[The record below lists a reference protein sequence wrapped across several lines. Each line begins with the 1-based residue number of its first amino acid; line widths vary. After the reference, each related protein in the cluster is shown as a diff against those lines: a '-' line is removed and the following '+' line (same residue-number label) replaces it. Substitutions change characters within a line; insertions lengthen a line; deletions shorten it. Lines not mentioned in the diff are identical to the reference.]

1 MKKASAALSWLLTGA
16 AGAFEALALLVL
28 RAELEEGKGPAEEP
42 AALVALAEAAAL
54 ALSGAA
60 ALPLGLAV
68 ARGLTSELLAGEAV
82 GNTVVLGKLLE
93 GEKVCDA
100 ATLVVEERVVV
111 EEREGET
118 DWAGLEEKVG
128 VAPRE
133 NEAELLS
140 VGSVVAVG

>member
-1 MKKASAALSWLLTGA
+1 MLPVLKKASAALSWLLTGA
-16 AGAFEALALLVL
+16 AGAIEALALLVL
-28 RAELEEGKGPAEEP
+28 RAELEEGKGPAEAP

-118 DWAGLEEKVG
+118 D
-128 VAPRE
+128 
-133 NEAELLS
+133 
-140 VGSVVAVG
+140 

>member
-16 AGAFEALALLVL
+16 AGALEALALLVL
-28 RAELEEGKGPAEEP
+28 RAELEGGKGPAEATP
-42 AALVALAEAAAL
+42 AALLALAEAAAL

-60 ALPLGLAV
+60 AALPLGLAV
-68 ARGLTSELLAGEAV
+68 ATSKLLAGEAV

-93 GEKVCDA
+93 GEEVCDA

-111 EEREGET
+111 EEREGDT
-118 DWAGLEEKVG
+118 DWAGLG

-133 NEAELLS
+133 NEAEVLS
-140 VGSVVAVG
+140 VGSFVG